1 MRRQKINEVWLYG
14 TAISGI
20 SAYSKAI
27 KNTYFVYILVM
38 KLLIVYTLVIQRL
51 RLASWVVIVRDKS
64 RNVGNMPSHPVLLI
78 VTNN

>member
-1 MRRQKINEVWLYG
+1 MRRQKINEVWLNG

-38 KLLIVYTLVIQRL
+38 KLLIVYTLVIPIFKTGGL
-51 RLASWVVIVRDKS
+51 LAGWQ
-64 RNVGNMPSHPVLLI
+64 
-78 VTNN
+78 